1 MADLEVKKSGQ
12 EERKR
17 KNQSALKMCVRRLV
31 RNKSAM
37 LGLCIVLILAL
48 MAIFAEQIIPYD
60 YRLMNMAEANQGPSA
75 AHWFG
80 TDDMG
85 RDILSRVIYGGRYSL
100 RLGISAVI
108 CSLAVGIVL
117 GTVAGYFGGA
127 VDTIIMRLLDV
138 QSAIPGMLL
147 SIVVSAVL
155 GPGFNNTIVALAIG
169 GVPGYTRLLRAQI
182 LAVRGQEYLE
192 AARSINCSN
201 LRIMIKQI
209 LPNTLSPLIVNATM
223 QCATTL
229 LAAAALSYIGLGVQ
243 PPEPEWGA
251 MLSGA
256 RSYIRLYPYQ
266 LIFPGVFIMITV
278 ISLNMFGDGLRDA
291 MDPKLKK

>member
-1 MADLEVKKSGQ
+1 MVNSATKINEN
-12 EERKR
+12 
-17 KNQSALKMCVRRLV
+17 KNLPKTGESALKQTVRRLIK
-31 RNKSAM
+31 NKSAM
-37 LGLCIVLILAL
+37 LGLCVVLILAL
-48 MAIFAEQIIPYD
+48 LAIFAEYIIPYD
-60 YRLMNMAEANQGPSA
+60 YTAMNMLDANKSPSWE
-75 AHWFG
+75 HLFG
-80 TDDMG
+80 TDDLG
-85 RDILSRVIYGGRYSL
+85 RDIFSRVIYGGRYSL

-108 CSLAVGIVL
+108 VSMLVGIVL
-117 GTVAGYFGGA
+117 GTLAGYFGGT
-127 VDTIIMRLLDV
+127 VDQIIMRLLDV

-169 GVPGYTRLLRAQI
+169 GIPGYTRLLRAQI
-182 LAVRGQEYLE
+182 LSVRDQEYLE

-201 LRIMIKQI
+201 IRIMARQI

-278 ISLNMFGDGLRDA
+278 IALNTFGDGLRDA